1 MIVADT
7 NLWARAFL
15 RDDPSQSPRARHAL
29 AVARGKEG
37 VFVPLV
43 VFAELSWVLRAAR
56 WDRARVLATLESL
69 LHTRGVTPESPEVV
83 RRAIDATRK
92 GGGGGFADNLIAEVG
107 FANGCT
113 RAMTFDRLFGRSAK
127 VRRLP

>member
-1 MIVADT
+1 VIVADT

-15 RDDPSQSPRARHAL
+15 RDDPSRPPRARQAL
-29 AVARGKEG
+29 AIARGKEG

-56 WDRARVLATLESL
+56 WAR
-69 LHTRGVTPESPEVV
+69 
-83 RRAIDATRK
+83 
-92 GGGGGFADNLIAEVG
+92 EVG

-127 VRRLP
+127 VRRPP